1 MHQTGQNYKKN
12 KIHGTKQM
20 DVIYSANEGIGDYKE
35 KWFSHV
41 DIMDNETLAKH
52 TLRYKTKGYK
62 DMGKQFKR

>member
-1 MHQTGQNYKKN
+1 
-12 KIHGTKQM
+12 M